1 MTFSY
6 QSQIRT
12 DWARMPFYFDA
23 LREISALRGNSE
35 DLELMIA
42 MEQSAGRMGWENIRA
57 AIEKMGG
64 KLQVEGKD
72 PEFCGRPNYAPVTD
86 EYVIQQLNLAK
97 SRIIETDG
105 TADDM
110 KELRAAAESLQK
122 VCLSDMLSV
131 CIMTAFETE
140 VTFTLDEAYKQCGI
154 TADTDDT
161 MLCTAASVYVSLR
174 NAA

>member
-1 MTFSY
+1 
-6 QSQIRT
+6 
-12 DWARMPFYFDA
+12 
-23 LREISALRGNSE
+23 
-35 DLELMIA
+35 
-42 MEQSAGRMGWENIRA
+42 
-57 AIEKMGG
+57 
-64 KLQVEGKD
+64 
-72 PEFCGRPNYAPVTD
+72 
-86 EYVIQQLNLAK
+86 
-97 SRIIETDG
+97 
-105 TADDM
+105 M
-110 KELRAAAESLQK
+110 KESRAAAESLQK